1 MAESRIH
8 QILTDR
14 MELIAATL
22 EYVGAELESLGR
34 LASTLGAVV
43 AADWPPGEYDRDAQ
57 LFFRDRLQAEGDAA
71 IGWYSWYAIRRG
83 DGQSPSTLIGAAGYF
98 GPPRE
103 ESNVEIGFSILPAW
117 RCHGYATE
125 IAQALVENAFA
136 DRRVQRIVAHTTPDN
151 QASCRVLEKA
161 GFDRTDGGEPDT
173 VRYEIL
179 REKAGRG

>member
-1 MAESRIH
+1 MAESKGRRIS
-8 QILTDR
+8 TDR

-22 EYVGAELESLGR
+22 EHVSAELESLER

-57 LFFRDRLQAEGDAA
+57 LFFQDRLQEEGDAA
-71 IGWYSWYAIRRG
+71 IGWYGWYAIRRG
-83 DGQSPSTLIGAAGYF
+83 NRQSPSTLIGAAGYF
-98 GPPRE
+98 GPPRNR
-103 ESNVEIGFSILPAW
+103 SDVEIGFSILPAW

-136 DRRVQRIVAHTTPDN
+136 DRRVHWVVAHTTPEN

-173 VRYEIL
+173 VRYEIS
-179 REKAGRG
+179 RDTAGRG